1 MEQNPI
7 TQRITEIVLNHL
19 KSTGLSDREY
29 AKQSEIA
36 HTLLGKFRSG
46 TGMNLDTLEKIVNT
60 FPEISVTIGE
70 VFLGKKDENNTAASK
85 QAAIFKRE
93 AEKFRRAADALARV
107 NLINAQTIA
116 ELTSGEVVKQS

>member
-19 KSTGLSDREY
+19 KSIGLSDREY
-29 AKQSEIA
+29 AKQSGIA
-36 HTLLGKFRSG
+36 HTLLGKFRAG
-46 TGMNLDTLEKIVNT
+46 KAMNLATLEKIVNT
-60 FPEISVTIGE
+60 FPEISVRIGE
-70 VFLGKKDENNTAASK
+70 VFIGKTDENNTAASK

-107 NLINAQTIA
+107 NLINAETIA
-116 ELTSGEVVKQS
+116 ELTGGEVIK